1 MRRRAC
7 RCLPALRRRTAIQ
20 LNDTHPALAIPELMR
35 LLVDLEQLDWETAWE
50 VTTRTFAYTNHTVLP
65 EALERWPVAL
75 LGRVLPRH
83 LQLIYEIN
91 HRFLTE
97 VRQRFPNDDERYQR
111 MSIIEEGPEQRV
123 RMAHLA
129 IVGGHAVN
137 GVAALHTDILKA
149 DVFRDF
155 YELWPQKFSNKT
167 NGITQRRWLKK
178 ANPPLADLITEAIGE
193 GWVTDLFQLKRLS
206 PLAADGAFAD
216 KWRAAKRD
224 NKLHLMEIIT
234 NQYQHRGQTITLNPD
249 SLFDCQVKRIHEYKR
264 QLLNAL
270 HAITLYNR
278 IKDNPHGNHL
288 PRTIIFGG
296 KAAPGYVL
304 AKRIIKLINAIGD
317 KVNHDAD
324 VGELLR
330 VVFLADYRVSLAE
343 RIFPAAELSEQ
354 ISTAGTEASGTGN
367 MKFALNGAL
376 TIGTM
381 DGANIEI
388 REEVGDD
395 NIFIF
400 GLTTAQVHALKPHYN
415 PWEYYQQHAELRRA
429 LDQIRDG
436 FFSPE
441 DRDLF
446 RDIIETLLGN
456 GRDNYLLLADYEAY
470 IACQERVSATY
481 RRPEEWTQEVDS
493 QHGAHGEVLDGSHD
507 HRVRRRDLGPEASA
521 DRERLI
527 GLAKL
532 SLRRTCY
539 PLVYMANARHKESLD
554 DHSME
559 CTSLAR
565 ALCMIALAAG
575 LCSTPAC
582 PVDAQASGGAAA
594 ATQAESLWDRE
605 TLTGDWAGVRTRL
618 AAAGITLS
626 VQEQSEVWANLTG
639 GLRTGT
645 AANGLTTAALTVDLA
660 RTLPWTST
668 TFFVNAF
675 QIHGRGPSTKLVE
688 NQQLLSN
695 IEATPSTKLY
705 NLWLESQ
712 FFGDRL
718 NVRIGQGGANDEL
731 MLVPSA
737 ALFLNSSPGFPDWPG
752 AEPAF
757 RRSELSFSDSNGARA
772 AHAHRPVDPRR
783 SGIQRRPGR
792 SWPWGSTGARP
803 LRHRLPVA
811 GPGARLRRTLVRR
824 WAGATIACTAG
835 PLQDRGLVPRR
846 GLRGSSA

>member
-1 MRRRAC
+1 M
-7 RCLPALRRRTAIQ
+7 
-20 LNDTHPALAIPELMR
+20 
-35 LLVDLEQLDWETAWE
+35 
-50 VTTRTFAYTNHTVLP
+50 TTRTFAYTNHTVLP

-91 HRFLTE
+91 HRFLNE

-178 ANPPLADLITEAIGE
+178 ANPPLSDLITEAIGE

-206 PLAADGAFAD
+206 PLATDVAFAD

-304 AKRIIKLINAIGD
+304 AKLIIKLINAIGD

-456 GRDNYLLLADYEAY
+456 GRDNYLLLADYERIHCVPGARE
-470 IACQERVSATY
+470 CDLPPPRGVD
-481 RRPEEWTQEVDS
+481 QEVDS

-507 HRVRRRDLGPEASA
+507 QRVRRRDLGPEVSA

-527 GLAKL
+527 GLAQL
-532 SLRRTCY
+532 SLRRPWYTWQ
-539 PLVYMANARHKESLD
+539 
-554 DHSME
+554 
-559 CTSLAR
+559 
-565 ALCMIALAAG
+565 
-575 LCSTPAC
+575 TPA
-582 PVDAQASGGAAA
+582 Q
-594 ATQAESLWDRE
+594 
-605 TLTGDWAGVRTRL
+605 
-618 AAAGITLS
+618 GI
-626 VQEQSEVWANLTG
+626 A
-639 GLRTGT
+639 
-645 AANGLTTAALTVDLA
+645 
-660 RTLPWTST
+660 
-668 TFFVNAF
+668 
-675 QIHGRGPSTKLVE
+675 
-688 NQQLLSN
+688 
-695 IEATPSTKLY
+695 
-705 NLWLESQ
+705 
-712 FFGDRL
+712 
-718 NVRIGQGGANDEL
+718 
-731 MLVPSA
+731 
-737 ALFLNSSPGFPDWPG
+737 
-752 AEPAF
+752 
-757 RRSELSFSDSNGARA
+757 
-772 AHAHRPVDPRR
+772 
-783 SGIQRRPGR
+783 
-792 SWPWGSTGARP
+792 
-803 LRHRLPVA
+803 
-811 GPGARLRRTLVRR
+811 
-824 WAGATIACTAG
+824 
-835 PLQDRGLVPRR
+835 
-846 GLRGSSA
+846 